1 MSTIPIELT
10 AMPDRD
16 ARRLEVAGQITAV
29 GRLYRGAFEFEREL
43 YPSRAVDRAF
53 ADAESAFSDDDFDK
67 AEHLTKVIAC
77 MIKREAPKFAA
88 DPKQWIET
96 RRELRT

>member
-1 MSTIPIELT
+1 MKQRGRE
-10 AMPDRD
+10 
-16 ARRLEVAGQITAV
+16 ARRLEVARQITAV
-29 GRLYRGAFEFEREL
+29 GRLYRRAFEFKREL

-53 ADAESAFSDDDFDK
+53 ADVERAFSDDDFDK

-88 DPKQWIET
+88 NPKQWIET